1 MLAGIEH
8 FVAVAEARSFREGAR
23 RLGLSAAA
31 VSKAVARLEEALG
44 VRLLERSTR
53 SVVPT
58 REGEVFLA
66 HCRQALDAL
75 QAGVDRVGATRQAP
89 VGGVRLSASPVLAR
103 PLVQALPR
111 LRARHPLVEVEL
123 CLTDRLAR
131 LVEDEVDVA
140 LRLGPLSDSAL
151 VARRLRSPRWVTVAS
166 PALVARVGTPRR
178 PADLPGLPCLGFV
191 APTGA
196 VVDWSFVDHAPL
208 ALAFPVRVDLGE
220 HLVTA
225 AVAGLGFAQV
235 FDFMVAEDL
244 AAGRLVE
251 VLGEHGAPGPA
262 LHAIWRPG
270 RQQLPRVRVV
280 LDWLVEAL
288 GG

>member
-8 FVAVAEARSFREGAR
+8 FVAVAEARSFRQGAR

-53 SVVPT
+53 SVALT
-58 REGEVFLA
+58 REGELFLGR
-66 HCRQALDAL
+66 CRQALDAL
-75 QAGVDRVGATRQAP
+75 QAGADEVAAAGEAP
-89 VGGVRLSASPVLAR
+89 VGTVRLSASPVLAR

-111 LRARHPLVEVEL
+111 LRARHPRVEVEL
-123 CLTDRLAR
+123 SLTDRLAR
-131 LVEDEVDVA
+131 LVEEEVDVA
-140 LRLGPLSDSAL
+140 LRLGPLSDSAQ

-166 PALVARVGTPRR
+166 PALLARQGPPRR
-178 PADLPGLPCLGFV
+178 PAELVGLPCLGFV
-191 APTGA
+191 SPAGG
-196 VVDWSFVDHAPL
+196 VVGWSFAGQAALDLSFPL
-208 ALAFPVRVDLGE
+208 RLDLGE

-225 AVAGLGFAQV
+225 AVAGLGYAQV
-235 FDFMVAEDL
+235 FDFMVTEDL

-251 VLGEHGAPGPA
+251 VLADYAAPGPT
-262 LHAIWRPG
+262 LHALWRPG

-280 LDWLVEAL
+280 LDWLVEVL
-288 GG
+288 G